1 MKIRTTTELK
11 ALRQLL
17 GLSLSEAAMLLQ
29 EDKGFLEQ
37 SERGRNWSIPPLYRD
52 ALLHWEEH
60 VQALIDDVHEGGDSF
75 VIVYSAND
83 IYREFEPSWS
93 LRLPTA
99 LMHFAA
105 AARAKAEIGNGTP
118 TLVMMA
124 PKSYREYLT
133 RDPHG
138 KEFPDNHESRQM
150 WAAAYC
156 KSYRVLE
163 PMKGAK
169 A

>member
-37 SERGRNWSIPPLYRD
+37 CERGRNWNIPPLYRN
-52 ALLHWEEH
+52 ALLHWERH
-60 VQALIDDVHEGGDSF
+60 VQNLIDDVQDGGDSF
-75 VIVYSAND
+75 VIVYSAD
-83 IYREFEPSWS
+83 DVYREFEPSWS

-105 AARAKAEIGNGTP
+105 AARAKAEIGDGAP

-124 PKSYREYLT
+124 PKSYREYLS
-133 RDPHG
+133 RDPRG
-138 KEFPDNHESRQM
+138 KVFPDNHESRQM